1 MAAPRP
7 LPLPTPAPRPSR
19 ESCTLLTI
27 PQAGE
32 LLNLSRDS
40 VYDLIHAGSL
50 KAVLVKGKFR
60 VRLTD
65 LHAFVRHLT

>member
-1 MAAPRP
+1 
-7 LPLPTPAPRPSR
+7 
-19 ESCTLLTI
+19 LLTI